1 MAVDYFLKIDG
12 IEGDSTD
19 DKHKNEIELISY
31 DWTETQAGSFAQG
44 GGGGAG
50 KVHMEN
56 FEFVMNTCKASPKLM
71 LYCANGK
78 HIKSAELTC
87 RKAGEGQHDFYTIK
101 MSEIIVSKFRTRSH
115 PGQVIAGSDGYS
127 DGTPTDEVA
136 FNFGKIEFEY
146 KPQKEDGAMGT
157 PVKAGYDVKA
167 NKTV

>member
-12 IEGDSTD
+12 IEGDSLD
-19 DKHKNEIELISY
+19 DAHKGEIELVSY
-31 DWTETQAGSFAQG
+31 DWAETQSGSFAQG

-50 KVHMEN
+50 KVNMEN

-78 HIKSAELTC
+78 HIKEATLSC
-87 RKAGEGQHDFYTIK
+87 RKAGEGQLDFYSIK
-101 MSEIIVSKFRTRSH
+101 MTDIIVAKYRTMSH
-115 PGQVIAGSDGYS
+115 PLEGTGENGLSDGV
-127 DGTPTDEVA
+127 PTDEVC

-146 KPQKEDGAMGT
+146 KPQKADGALDT
-157 PVKAGYDVKA
+157 PVKAGYNVKT